1 MTRRTTSTVGTN
13 REAVR
18 DRAKGYY
25 ANRTPEQIENDQR
38 TRAAWYQKNKK
49 KQRRVQKAR
58 QEARRGVYQ
67 PDDSVTTH
75 TATEITKVLNGVERS
90 GFRNPRDFAAWRP
103 DDQTKVLI
111 GQINKVLA
119 EYSEHLPLTGR
130 QIYYRLIDTYSRPKG
145 KQFEDRLY
153 EVLQRGRRARIFP
166 MTAIRDDGA
175 IKDETQ
181 WWEDGDEWLAAIRSE
196 AGKVRLDRQEGQPK
210 RLILYCEAAG
220 MVPQLA
226 RVADEYG
233 IPVMSGG
240 GFDSLTEKH
249 RLAES
254 NDDTEVLHIGDFD
267 PSGIH
272 VFVSLAED
280 VSAFAKHYGRTID
293 FTRLAVTPDQIEE
306 LSLNTSPL
314 KRTDHSH
321 MLAFSGDVTCQAEAI
336 PPDELARIVREA
348 IEGRLD
354 RDAYDAGLERE
365 DDLHTELEEK
375 LED

>member
-1 MTRRTTSTVGTN
+1 
-13 REAVR
+13 
-18 DRAKGYY
+18 
-25 ANRTPEQIENDQR
+25 
-38 TRAAWYQKNKK
+38 
-49 KQRRVQKAR
+49 
-58 QEARRGVYQ
+58 
-67 PDDSVTTH
+67 
-75 TATEITKVLNGVERS
+75 
-90 GFRNPRDFAAWRP
+90 
-103 DDQTKVLI
+103 
-111 GQINKVLA
+111 
-119 EYSEHLPLTGR
+119 
-130 QIYYRLIDTYSRPKG
+130 
-145 KQFEDRLY
+145 
-153 EVLQRGRRARIFP
+153 
-166 MTAIRDDGA
+166 
-175 IKDETQ
+175 
-181 WWEDGDEWLAAIRSE
+181 
-196 AGKVRLDRQEGQPK
+196 
-210 RLILYCEAAG
+210 

-354 RDAYDAGLERE
+354 RDAYDAVLERE
-365 DDLHTELEEK
+365 DDLSLIHI
-375 LED
+375 

>member
-1 MTRRTTSTVGTN
+1 L
-13 REAVR
+13 
-18 DRAKGYY
+18 
-25 ANRTPEQIENDQR
+25 
-38 TRAAWYQKNKK
+38 KK
-49 KQRRVQKAR
+49 A
-58 QEARRGVYQ
+58 
-67 PDDSVTTH
+67 
-75 TATEITKVLNGVERS
+75 
-90 GFRNPRDFAAWRP
+90 
-103 DDQTKVLI
+103 
-111 GQINKVLA
+111 
-119 EYSEHLPLTGR
+119 
-130 QIYYRLIDTYSRPKG
+130 TYSRPKG

-348 IEGRLD
+348 SRNGAARHRVVARLFVLGEGNPALGLD
-354 RDAYDAGLERE
+354 RVQSERTVGCRAGQNHADSASSSSTAKNTSHGPNCEPVL
-365 DDLHTELEEK
+365 DVLDVLSVMYITK
-375 LED
+375 LVGS